1 MDYTKTLNL
10 PRTTLPMRANLP
22 QREKEILKSWEKKK
36 IYDTIRKKRKGSS
49 KFILHDGPP
58 YANGDIHLGQA
69 LNKVLKDIVIK
80 YKTMQNF
87 DAPFIPGW
95 DCHGL
100 PVEHQLFKNLGINK
114 NKISRLEFRKKAGEY
129 ALSFVRKQKEEF
141 KRLGVFARWD
151 KPYLTMHPSYE
162 AEIIRVFGK
171 LAQNG
176 YIYRALRPI
185 HWCINCQ
192 TALAEAEIEYA
203 EKKSPSIYVKF
214 PLKDK
219 LPISSS
225 FDLPIY
231 FLIWTTTPWTIP
243 ANQSIAFHPDFC
255 YCFVRVKDTI
265 LILAEDLLDKIKKEI
280 KLEEAK
286 VLSVMKGKELVGI
299 IYNHPFIERKS
310 KTVLADFVTLTEG
323 TGCVHIAPG
332 HGEEDYLLGVKYNLP
347 IFSPVDDEGKFTSE
361 AGEFKN
367 IPIFKANSL
376 IINRLEK
383 NSCLLHQ
390 EEISHSYPHCWR
402 CKYPLIFRATPQWF
416 LQVDKHNLR
425 KKAMA
430 VDVNWIPPQSRVRMK
445 SMLKERPDWCLSRQ
459 RYWGVGIPIIYCKA
473 CNKPMINKELFQKI
487 FNLTLQHGSDVWFR
501 MKVEEIIPPNFSC
514 PNCKKNEFKKEKDII
529 DVWFESG
536 ISHQAVIAQEE
547 SLSYPADLY
556 LEGSDQHRGWFQTSL
571 LTSLAFRQ
579 DIPFKQVLTHGFV
592 VDYRGKKMSKSI
604 GNVIK
609 PQEIIER
616 KGADILR
623 LWIGLEDYSQD
634 IRISEEI
641 INYTVEVYRRM
652 RNTYRF
658 LLGNLYDFDPYQD
671 KLEPGK
677 MREIDR
683 YILSRFQFI
692 IKLVTESFEGFKLY
706 EAVHLLH
713 NFATNDL
720 SSFYFDVLKDRLYT
734 FPANCS
740 DRKSAQ
746 TTLWF
751 LLLGLIKLM
760 APVLSFTTEEVWKYV
775 KSLTPEIEREESIFL
790 SSWPKENDKLRDES
804 LERKWKRILR
814 VRSKALKALEEA
826 RQDKTIASSLEAKI
840 IIRAPLSLL
849 SLLGTLGKQLKEI
862 FIVSEVELVISSNLE
877 IKIEKAKGKKC
888 ERCWNYSSYLGENK
902 EHPTLCKRCYE
913 IVKK

>member
-1 MDYTKTLNL
+1 MNYTKTLNL
-10 PRTTLPMRANLP
+10 PQTTLPMRANLP

-36 IYDTIRKKRKGSS
+36 IYDTIRKKREGSS

-114 NKISRLEFRKKAGEY
+114 NKISQLEFRKKAGEY
-129 ALSFVRKQKEEF
+129 ALSFVHKQKEEF
-141 KRLGVFARWD
+141 KRLGVFARWE

-176 YIYRALRPI
+176 YIYRALKPI

-203 EKKSPSIYVKF
+203 EKRSPSIYVKF
-214 PLKDK
+214 PVKDK

-243 ANQSIAFHPDFC
+243 ANQSIAFHPDFS
-255 YCFVRVKDTI
+255 YCFIRVKDAI
-265 LILAEDLLDKIKKEI
+265 LILAEDLLDKIKTI
-280 KLEEAK
+280 L
-286 VLSVMKGKELVGI
+286 
-299 IYNHPFIERKS
+299 
-310 KTVLADFVTLTEG
+310 
-323 TGCVHIAPG
+323 
-332 HGEEDYLLGVKYNLP
+332 
-347 IFSPVDDEGKFTSE
+347 SPVDDEGKFTSE

-367 IPIFKANSL
+367 IPIFEANSL

-390 EEISHSYPHCWR
+390 KEISHSYPHCWR

-425 KKAMA
+425 NKAMA
-430 VDVNWIPPQSRVRMK
+430 VDVNWIPPQSRVRIK

-473 CNKPMINKELFQKI
+473 CNEPIINKKLFQKI
-487 FNLTLQHGSDVWFR
+487 SNLTLQHGSDVWFK

-514 PNCKKNEFKKEKDII
+514 PNCKKSEFKKEKDII

-579 DIPFKQVLTHGFV
+579 DIPFKEVLTHGFV

-641 INYTVEVYRRM
+641 INYSVEVYRRM

-658 LLGNLYDFDPYQD
+658 LLGNLYDFDPSQD
-671 KLEPGK
+671 KLEPKK

-683 YILSRFQFI
+683 YILSRFQFV

-734 FPANCS
+734 FPANSS

-790 SSWPKENDKLRDES
+790 SFWPKEDDKLRDES
-804 LERKWKRILR
+804 LEKKWKKILR

-826 RQDKTIASSLEAKI
+826 RQNKTIASSLEAKI

-849 SLLGTLGKQLKEI
+849 SLLETLGRQLKEI
-862 FIVSEVELVISSNLE
+862 FIVSEMELVISSNLE

-913 IVKK
+913 IVRK

>member
-10 PRTTLPMRANLP
+10 PQTTLPMRANLP
-22 QREKEILKSWEKKK
+22 QREKEILKSWEKTK
-36 IYDTIRKKRKGSS
+36 IYDTIRKKREGSS
-49 KFILHDGPP
+49 KFVLHDGPP

-69 LNKVLKDIVIK
+69 LNKVLKDIIIK
-80 YKTMQNF
+80 YKTMQDF

-100 PVEHQLFKNLGINK
+100 PVEHQLFKNLGISK
-114 NKISRLEFRKKAGEY
+114 NKISQLEFRKKAGEY
-129 ALSFVRKQKEEF
+129 ALSFVHKQKEEF
-141 KRLGVFARWD
+141 KRLGVFARWE

-171 LAQNG
+171 LAQDG
-176 YIYRALRPI
+176 YIYRALKPI

-192 TALAEAEIEYA
+192 TALAEAEMEYA

-214 PLKDK
+214 PVKDK

-225 FDLPIY
+225 FNLPIY

-243 ANQSIAFHPDFC
+243 ANQSIAFHPDFF
-255 YCFVRVKDTI
+255 YCFIRVKDAI

-286 VLSVMKGKELVGI
+286 VLFVMKGKELAGI

-332 HGEEDYLLGVKYNLP
+332 HGEEDYLLGVKHNLP

-361 AGEFKN
+361 AGEFKD
-367 IPIFKANSL
+367 IPIFEANSL
-376 IINRLEK
+376 IINKLEK
-383 NSCLLHQ
+383 NNCLLHQ

-425 KKAMA
+425 NKAMA
-430 VDVNWIPPQSRVRMK
+430 VDVNWIPPQSRVRIK

-473 CNKPMINKELFQKI
+473 CNKPIINKKLFQKI
-487 FNLTLQHGSDVWFR
+487 FNLTLQHGSDVWFK

-514 PNCKKNEFKKEKDII
+514 PNCKKSEFKKEKDII

-571 LTSLAFRQ
+571 LTSLAFRE

-592 VDYRGKKMSKSI
+592 VDYKGKKMSKSI

-609 PQEIIER
+609 PQEIIEK

-623 LWIGLEDYSQD
+623 LWIGLEDYTQD

-658 LLGNLYDFDPYQD
+658 LLGNLYDFHPSQD
-671 KLEPGK
+671 KLEPKK

-692 IKLVTESFEGFKLY
+692 IKLVTKSFEGFKLY

-713 NFATNDL
+713 NFTTNDL

-734 FPANCS
+734 FPANSS

-751 LLLGLIKLM
+751 LLLGLTKLM

-790 SSWPKENDKLRDES
+790 SFWPKENDKLRDES
-804 LERKWKRILR
+804 LETKWKKILR
-814 VRSKALKALEEA
+814 VRNTALKALEEA
-826 RQDKTIASSLEAKI
+826 RQNKTIASSLEAKI
-840 IIRAPLSLL
+840 IIKAPLSLL
-849 SLLGTLGKQLKEI
+849 SLLGTLDRQLKEI
-862 FIVSEVELVISSNLE
+862 FIVSEVELIISSNLE

-902 EHPTLCKRCYE
+902 EHPTLCKRCCE